1 MREESSAGFFA
12 EREEEMIESPGVL
25 EIYVD
30 EFTRHITHNGNM
42 SCVGVRNY
50 ADGKTVVVRL
60 VWPADNTK
68 FAIEDARDAMSKPE
82 VSGVTAERKRGAR
95 KRGVH

>member
-1 MREESSAGFFA
+1 MRDDTLVEPFA
-12 EREEEMIESPGVL
+12 VPEEEIIEPPGVL

-30 EFTRHITHNGNM
+30 EFTRHVTHNGNM

-68 FAIEDARDAMSKPE
+68 FAIEDARDALSKPE
-82 VSGVTAERKRGAR
+82 VVGVPAERVQRAR

>member
-12 EREEEMIESPGVL
+12 EREEELIESPGVL

-68 FAIEDARDAMSKPE
+68 FAIDDARDALCKPE
-82 VSGVTAERKRGAR
+82 VATPPTERKRSAR
-95 KRGVH
+95 KRGIH